1 MAPKVDVEF
10 LRNYPNAEK
19 SFLEICKEFLDK
31 LEEGQGDNFRKAGE
45 VIGKRLIQDK
55 VIFAVGTGGHTY
67 MPVMDMVHRAGAL
80 VAVDGILDLSTSPF
94 AGGTRSIRLERLAG
108 YYTELIDLYQ
118 IGKDDVVIVFNNI
131 GVNNASIEACVAAR
145 ERGAFVIAVSS
156 VAWHEAIPADHFT
169 RHASKKHM
177 SDVCDLYI
185 DDYNPVGDSVQIV
198 PGLGTPISPIST
210 ITYGYL
216 TRRIEEEA
224 IRYILS
230 QGVEPEV
237 FWSGNLKDGMDKN
250 RQYERKYFRRLK
262 IF

>member
-1 MAPKVDVEF
+1 MAAKVDKEF
-10 LRNYPNAEK
+10 LKNYPTADK
-19 SFLEICKEFLDK
+19 TFLEICKEFLDK
-31 LEEGQGDNFRKAGE
+31 MEESQGANFKKAGE
-45 VIGKRLIQDK
+45 MIGKRMVLDK
-55 VIFAVGTGGHTY
+55 PIFAVGTGGHTY

-131 GVNNASIEACVAAR
+131 GVNNASIEACTAAR
-145 ERGAFVIAVSS
+145 DKGAYVIAVSS
-156 VAWHEAIPADHFT
+156 AAWHEGIPLDHVT

-185 DDYNPVGDSVQIV
+185 DDYNPVGDSVQII
-198 PGLGTPISPIST
+198 PGLRTPISPIST

-216 TRRIEEEA
+216 VRRIEEEA
-224 IRYILS
+224 IRYVLS
-230 QGVEPEV
+230 QGVEPKV
-237 FWSGNLKDGMDKN
+237 FWSGNIKDGMEKN
-250 RQYERKYFRRLK
+250 RQYEREYFRRLK